1 VNRMKFEGNRLVSGL
16 FLEAIVLCL
25 IASFR
30 FINIESTVTLLFF
43 NFLFI
48 FLTFELNGTLNRK
61 LGMLALGN
69 IIGLFWNFILYF
81 FTIAGIVYFG
91 EVFDGFYAIFR
102 PFLNFMWI
110 ISFWSLSLAAFPKP
124 KNLHIGAK
132 P

>member
-1 VNRMKFEGNRLVSGL
+1 MKFESNRLASGL
-16 FLEAIVLCL
+16 FLEAIALCV
-25 IASFR
+25 IASFH

-43 NFLFI
+43 NFLFTL
-48 FLTFELNGTLNRK
+48 LTFELNGTLNRK

-81 FTIAGIVYFG
+81 FTIAGTVYFG
-91 EVFDGFYAIFR
+91 EGFNVFYAIFR

-124 KNLHIGAK
+124 KNLYVEAK

>member
-1 VNRMKFEGNRLVSGL
+1 VNRVKLESSRLVLGL
-16 FLEAIVLCL
+16 FLEVIALCL

-30 FINIESTVTLLFF
+30 FINVESAVTLLFF
-43 NFLFI
+43 NFIFI

-81 FTIAGIVYFG
+81 FIITGTVYFG
-91 EVFDGFYAIFR
+91 DLFNVFYAIFR

-124 KNLHIGAK
+124 KNLQLEVK

>member
-1 VNRMKFEGNRLVSGL
+1 MNRMKFESNRLFSGL
-16 FLEAIVLCL
+16 FLEVIALCV

-30 FINIESTVTLLFF
+30 FINIESTIMLLFF

-48 FLTFELNGTLNRK
+48 LLTLELNGTLNRK

-81 FTIAGIVYFG
+81 FTIAGITYFG
-91 EVFDGFYAIFR
+91 EVFNGFYAIFC

-110 ISFWSLSLAAFPKP
+110 VSFWSLSLAAFPRL
-124 KNLHIGAK
+124 KNPYAGAK
-132 P
+132 F

>member
-1 VNRMKFEGNRLVSGL
+1 MKFESNRLVSGL
-16 FLEAIVLCL
+16 FLEVIALCL

-30 FINIESTVTLLFF
+30 FINIESVIMLLVFNLLFI
-43 NFLFI
+43 L
-48 FLTFELNGTLNRK
+48 LTFELNGTLNRK
-61 LGMLALGN
+61 LGILTLGN

-91 EVFDGFYAIFR
+91 EVFNVFYAIFR

-124 KNLHIGAK
+124 KNLHVEAK